1 MKKQARNGVVLALVA
16 AAALTAG
23 CATPSKPDEMV
34 ATPATVVH
42 RNSDSVS
49 VAVSGGKETN
59 PMWTSQISSDAFAEA
74 LRDSIQKSGLFGS
87 VTDGGGSYKLNAFLG
102 KVDQPLFGLSMTVK
116 MEVSYTL
123 VDTRSGKTVWQ
134 KDIASQYTAHPSDA
148 FVAVK
153 RLRLANEGAARANI
167 QQAIAEMSTLS
178 L

>member
-1 MKKQARNGVVLALVA
+1 MKKLARNGVVLSLIA
-16 AAALTAG
+16 ATALTAG
-23 CATPSKPDEMV
+23 CATASRPDDMV
-34 ATPATVVH
+34 ATPPTAVH

-59 PMWTSQISSDAFAEA
+59 PMWTSQISNDAFAQA

-87 VTDGGGSYKLNAFLG
+87 VSDAGGNYKLNAFLG

-134 KDIASQYTAHPSDA
+134 KDVASQYTAHPSDA
-148 FVAVK
+148 FAAVK

-167 QQAIAEMSTLS
+167 QEAIADMSALS